1 MRTRGLAITGAA
13 LCLLLGATGLVGT
26 LIVGWSFSQALDSFV
41 VSNEVIG
48 LSFGL
53 CGALLAYHRPRHP
66 VGWLYLVGGSLQ
78 TLTAATSPVAQLLY
92 DHHAPTALVRVLMT
106 VFMWSWPVHI
116 GICLPL
122 SLALLPDGRL
132 PTPRWRPWLLAVA
145 LTAPLFVV
153 EIGTDP
159 QPAADLPVG
168 YLTLPH
174 DGGLAALWGLSELR
188 WVLSM
193 LFGVVA
199 LVVRYRRGDEQVRR
213 QLLWIVAAAAFV
225 LAAVAP
231 WALVAGTP
239 IAVLFAIP
247 LLPVAITV
255 AVLRHGLLDIR
266 LVVARGVVYGLLS
279 ALVLAVYALLVLALS
294 GVASALLV
302 ALLALPLRARLQVAV
317 DRLLYGDRGD
327 PLRVAHRVG
336 GALSD
341 LSAGLEEVRSA
352 MRLPWVAVLVGG
364 ADVLGS
370 AGTRPV
376 EVSVLELSDDA
387 VLEVGLRRGER
398 RLSSAD
404 ERVLTLL
411 SGPLAVAVAATR
423 ASQELQLS
431 RERLVTA
438 REEERRRLRR
448 DLHDGL
454 GPLLTGVAFAADA
467 AANVQSADPSQALD
481 LLRSVRTE
489 TRTAIAEVRRLVDDL
504 RPKALDELGLV
515 GAVELRAA
523 AVAGDVAVTV
533 TAGPLGELPAAQE
546 VAAYRIATEG
556 LTNVVRHSDAQ
567 RAEVRLCRDAE
578 VLVVEVLD
586 DGTAKQWGSGVG
598 TTTMRERAEEL
609 GGTCVTGPTAEG
621 GRVRAVLPL

>member
-1 MRTRGLAITGAA
+1 MRTRALAITGAV
-13 LCLLLGATGLVGT
+13 LCVLLGATGVVGS
-26 LIVGWSFSQALDSFV
+26 VAAGWSFGKALDAFV

-53 CGALLAYHRPRHP
+53 CGALVAYHRPRHP
-66 VGWLYLVGGSLQ
+66 VGWLYLVGGLLQ
-78 TLTAATSPVAQLLY
+78 TLTAATSPVVQLLF
-92 DHHAPTALVRVLMT
+92 DHDAPTPLVRVLMT

-116 GICLPL
+116 GVCLPL

-132 PTPRWRPWLLAVA
+132 PSARWRPWFLAVA

-159 QPAADLPVG
+159 HPVEGLPAG

-174 DGGLAALWGLSELR
+174 DGGLAALWGVSELR

-193 LFGVVA
+193 LFGVAV
-199 LVVRYRRGDEQVRR
+199 LGVRYRRGDEQVRR
-213 QLLWIVAAAAFV
+213 QLLWVVAAAVFV

-231 WALVAGTP
+231 WALVSGTP

-279 ALVLAVYALLVLALS
+279 ALVLGVYALLVLALS

-341 LSAGLEEVRSA
+341 LSGGLEEVRAA
-352 MRLPWVAVLVGG
+352 MRLPWVAVVLGDG
-364 ADVLGS
+364 SVLGS
-370 AGTRPV
+370 AGTQAAAV
-376 EVSVLELSDDA
+376 ATLELSDDA

-398 RLSSAD
+398 RLSSTD
-404 ERVLTLL
+404 DRVLTML

-423 ASQELQLS
+423 ASRELQVS
-431 RERLVTA
+431 RERIVTA

-467 AANVQSADPSQALD
+467 AANVQSSDPGQARE
-481 LLRSVRTE
+481 LLRDVRTE

-504 RPKALDELGLV
+504 RPRALDELGLG
-515 GAVELRAA
+515 GAIELRAA
-523 AVAGDVAVTV
+523 AVTGSLRVTV
-533 TAGPLGELPAAQE
+533 TAAPLGELPAAQE

-567 RAEVRLCRDAE
+567 RAEVRLCRDADA
-578 VLVVEVLD
+578 LVVEVLD
-586 DGTAKQWGSGVG
+586 DGTTRQWGTGVG

-609 GGTCVTGPTAEG
+609 GGTCLAGPSSDG